1 LSENKQK
8 KSALS
13 SNATTGQN
21 QTPKQEPANLFQN
34 VDWFNV
40 PARKNKW
47 LVDGLLLRSGSSLL
61 VGKPKAGKY
70 TVAKNIVVAVLKG
83 RQVLG
88 RSVSASAKPKVIYL
102 ALEGKDRDVASH
114 AEQFRALGV
123 TEDEAARL
131 RVYMRDASGS
141 MAERVQWLIQ
151 ELKTFPA
158 DLVVVDTLRLFT
170 GKAVKDTNSYDETVE
185 AMDNLETPL
194 RKSEWAGQLM
204 CVHHG
209 RKDDE
214 KKNQMLDSCLGSSG
228 LTAAV
233 NCIILVSHPDDDE
246 PLRIISSKQNETDKL
261 LGDMVKTELL
271 LDPDTYIVTLGRTLK
286 AIQAQQAN
294 KKVADLRQRVADFV
308 TKNPGCDFKA
318 IKEGVTGREQNIR
331 AELNF
336 FLGLGIVKQN
346 GEGKKND
353 PATFSVN
360 KEEKAA

>member
-1 LSENKQK
+1 MTGSGSK
-8 KSALS
+8 KSS
-13 SNATTGQN
+13 DNAATEQN
-21 QTPKQEPANLFQN
+21 QTAKPANLFQQ
-34 VDWFNV
+34 VDWFSV
-40 PARKNKW
+40 PSRKNKW

-61 VGKPKAGKY
+61 VGKPKAGKS

-83 RQVLG
+83 RNVLG
-88 RSVSASAKPKVIYL
+88 RSVSTSAKARVIYL

-123 TEDEAARL
+123 TEEESKRL
-131 RVYMRDASGS
+131 RIYMRDASGNL
-141 MAERVQWLIQ
+141 EQRVQWLIQ
-151 ELKTFPA
+151 ELKSFPA
-158 DLVVVDTLRLFT
+158 DLVIVDTLRLFT

-194 RKSEWAGQLM
+194 RKSTWAGQLM

-246 PLRIISSKQNETDKL
+246 PLRIISSKQNETDKV

-271 LDPDTYIVTLGRTLK
+271 LDPDTFIVTLGRTLK
-286 AIQAQQAN
+286 AIAAQQAN

-336 FLGLGIVKQN
+336 FIGLGIVKQK
-346 GEGKKND
+346 GEGRKSS
-353 PATFSVN
+353 PITYFVN
-360 KEEKAA
+360 KEDTKAAA